1 MTRRLLNRL
10 TALEVQHLTEP
21 GKYADGGGLNLIVGT
36 RGQKRWVYIYTHHGR
51 RFELGLRV
59 PLATA
64 RAQAT
69 EYREALAADKDPR
82 SIRQAADRRITF
94 GDYAAGYL
102 ETMAPT
108 WRNPKHAQ
116 QWVTT
121 VTKYA
126 APLHKKLIHEIVTD
140 DVVRVLKPRWLET
153 PETADRLRGRIEK
166 ILDSAKAMGLRDGD
180 NPARWRDISIRS
192 CRSVDHGAAATI
204 APCRSSSCR
213 NF

>member
-10 TALEVQHLTEP
+10 TALEVQHLSKP

-36 RGQKRWVYIYTHHGR
+36 RGQKRWAYIYTRHGR
-51 RFELGLRV
+51 RFELGLGAARDV

-64 RAQAT
+64 RAQAA

-82 SIRQAADRRITF
+82 SLRQAADRRITF
-94 GDYAAGYL
+94 GDYAAEYL

-116 QWVTT
+116 QWVMT

-140 DVVRVLKPRWLET
+140 DVEQPFGPCKHGRNSMPLPRPPVT
-153 PETADRLRGRIEK
+153 PL
-166 ILDSAKAMGLRDGD
+166 
-180 NPARWRDISIRS
+180 
-192 CRSVDHGAAATI
+192 ATI
-204 APCRSSSCR
+204 SYGGTTEYFQGETKKGAGATRLPIGSAGRGAR
-213 NF
+213 IARGTIR